1 MPYGV
6 TADTVMAVVLTAFM
20 ALAMLTM
27 LAWEAF
33 FSPLARQTRSL
44 RRRNRIHRKLNK
56 QGRYREA
63 IKLAANGEIPTDMKW
78 K

>member
-6 TADTVMAVVLTAFM
+6 EADTAMAVVLISFM
-20 ALAMLTM
+20 ALAMLVM
-27 LAWEAF
+27 LAWEVF
-33 FSPLARQTRSL
+33 FSPLAKQTRSL

-56 QGRYREA
+56 QGRYQEA
-63 IKLAANGEIPTDMKW
+63 VKLAVNGEIPKDMKW